1 MPTSG
6 VSEDSYSIY
15 ISIYIYIYTHTH
27 IKSEKVAIMMET
39 ERDDGWPARP
49 HHNKGKDRNHQGKPQ
64 NSQSQR
70 NLSMF
75 PECGRNIIPRALI
88 YPLSRPK
95 KGHQSFSHPLSG
107 LVLCES

>member
-49 HHNKGKDRNHQGKPQ
+49 HHNKGRTGTIRGSHRILKARETYPC
-64 NSQSQR
+64 S
-70 NLSMF
+70 LSVA
-75 PECGRNIIPRALI
+75 GI
-88 YPLSRPK
+88 
-95 KGHQSFSHPLSG
+95 
-107 LVLCES
+107 